1 MRREEKRVGKF
12 EEHGTGYKADI
23 DIRVGPAYPAWNCR
37 AFAATLR
44 ADVERVLGISF
55 PVTDDG
61 RDPTGG
67 YRFWFENDE
76 MSVHVI
82 VDDPEEGWPLDKVP
96 AAALPI
102 SRSEQVATWE
112 LAEKLYDGLNAL
124 DTYLLIALDQF
135 GMPVAANFDI
145 GDGW

>member
-1 MRREEKRVGKF
+1 MGKF

-23 DIRVGPAYPAWNCR
+23 DIRVGSAHSAWYCR

-55 PVTDDG
+55 PVADEG

-67 YRFWFENDE
+67 YRFWFENDD
-76 MSVHVI
+76 MSVHMF

-102 SRSEQVATWE
+102 SRSERVATWE
-112 LAEKLYDGLNAL
+112 LAEELCDGLNAL
-124 DTYLLIALDQF
+124 DTYLLIAVDQF

-145 GDGW
+145 GVDW

>member
-1 MRREEKRVGKF
+1 MGKF

-23 DIRVGPAYPAWNCR
+23 DIRVGSAYPAWNCR
-37 AFAATLR
+37 AFGVTLR
-44 ADVERVLGISF
+44 ADVESVLGISF

-67 YRFWFENDE
+67 YRFWFENDD
-76 MSVHVI
+76 MRLHVI

-96 AAALPI
+96 AAASPI

-124 DTYLLIALDQF
+124 DTYLLSASDQF
-135 GMPVAANFDI
+135 GTPVAANFDI
-145 GDGW
+145 GDDW

>member
-1 MRREEKRVGKF
+1 MGKF

-23 DIRVGPAYPAWNCR
+23 HIRVGPAHSAWNCR

-67 YRFWFENDE
+67 YRLWFESDD

-112 LAEKLYDGLNAL
+112 IAEKLYDGLNAL

-145 GDGW
+145 GDDW

>member
-1 MRREEKRVGKF
+1 MRREEERVGKF

-23 DIRVGPAYPAWNCR
+23 DIRVGPAHSAWNCR
-37 AFAATLR
+37 AFAAKLR
-44 ADVERVLGISF
+44 ADVECVLGISF

-61 RDPTGG
+61 RDPAGG
-67 YRFWFENDE
+67 YRFWFENDD

-135 GMPVAANFDI
+135 GMPIAANFDV

>member
-1 MRREEKRVGKF
+1 MGKF

-23 DIRVGPAYPAWNCR
+23 DIRVGPAYSAWNCR
-37 AFAATLR
+37 VFAATLR

-55 PVTDDG
+55 PVTDEG

-82 VDDPEEGWPLDKVP
+82 VDDPEVGWPLDKVP

-102 SRSEQVATWE
+102 SRSMDVANSE
-112 LAEKLYDGLNAL
+112 LAERLYAGLTASDGA
-124 DTYLLIALDQF
+124 YL
-135 GMPVAANFDI
+135 VAV
-145 GDGW
+145 

>member
-1 MRREEKRVGKF
+1 MGKF

-23 DIRVGPAYPAWNCR
+23 DIRVGSAHSAWNCR

-44 ADVERVLGISF
+44 ADVERVLGICF

-96 AAALPI
+96 ATALPI

-112 LAEKLYDGLNAL
+112 LAEKLYEGLAAL
-124 DTYLLIALDQF
+124 GGYLLIAFDPG
-135 GMPVAANFDI
+135 GMPITANFDM
-145 GDGW
+145 GDDW